1 MNIPFTYKTLVDWA
15 GKQTVGEA
23 EELVR
28 RGVVLRAD
36 YEHPHITGAI
46 LWNNRELETGLR
58 LISRT
63 LVENEC
69 PCYANRERGII
80 CAHSIAIALTLV
92 KRATDPL
99 RNEKYRNEMRR
110 AARQAAIPQ
119 DAYLK
124 RVTADTPGALPAA
137 IELTVGP
144 DYLDRFNAGIIPVA
158 CRLIADGIRHLPA
171 SIDRKTPLTFSRQ
184 DENLLFVL
192 EDICEGPC
200 RDLMEMSPADFLN
213 ILKLRAGNIVNIQ
226 GGPPLRIAAAPT
238 SSCLTVA
245 IDETTGSL
253 ELQINTE
260 IPGSE
265 SAPDQMPLYMVHGRE
280 GWIIADGFVFQL
292 DKVLPLPYQPI
303 YDAPVTIQR
312 PDVLRFMK
320 HELPVLERC
329 IKVESNLA
337 LDLFTIDP
345 AVPAFKLVVR
355 GSPASLAAILYATY
369 NDIELIAGKP
379 DARADFAVPDPD
391 DLLRYTVR
399 NMPAEK
405 AAINKL
411 AKLGL
416 GGAYG
421 DSLTD
426 IVGKRHVLAFLGSA
440 VPMLRRSGWRIEL
453 EGRVAPYFE
462 EIEFVTPVVNISQ
475 PEDGAWFDVGYDFE
489 DTGGASISA
498 ADVQRAIRCGESFI
512 QQGDRTL
519 LLDTN
524 AIESMLDVFSDCCVT
539 EGGQSG
545 RFRLNSHYA
554 PFVKSSLDALDGI
567 DVENPPEWRQMADRS
582 NRSARIEPVQ
592 LSEPLASMLRP
603 YQKDGVAWL
612 RFLERNG
619 FCGLLADE
627 MGLGKTIQT
636 LAWLALERAESETG
650 GRPALII
657 CPTSLVENWREE
669 AARFTPQLNVL
680 TLQGQ
685 ERHELWERLDDCD
698 VAITS
703 YSLLRRD
710 LEKLEQREF
719 SVIILDE
726 AQHIKNRNTQ
736 NALAAKRLQA
746 THRLVLTGTP
756 VENSVADLWSI
767 MDFLMPGYLGGHAI
781 FRQNYELPIARGEDE
796 GAAAQTRLRK
806 KLQPFLLRRLKRE
819 VAKELPPKIEKLS
832 YCQLTADQQVV
843 YRTTLESSRQRISN
857 MVNRQGFNK
866 SRMDILATLM
876 RLRQICCHLG
886 LLDLPG
892 IDPQQPSAKLDLFS
906 ELLDEA
912 IDGGHRILVFSQFVS
927 MLKILRSALEER
939 GLDYCYLDGSTR
951 ERMQVV
957 HRFNSNRDI
966 PVFLIS
972 LKAGGTG
979 LNLTGADMVVH
990 FDPWWNPAV
999 ENQATDR
1006 AYRIGQ
1012 QRTVYCH
1019 KLITRGTV
1027 EEKVL
1032 ALQQRKQAIINATV
1046 ENDQAV
1052 MEALGWDDIRE
1063 IMEL

>member
-1 MNIPFTYKTLVDWA
+1 MNIPFSYKTLVDWA
-15 GKQTVGEA
+15 GKQTVAEA

-36 YEHPHITGAI
+36 YDHPHISGAI

-58 LISRT
+58 LLSRT

-80 CAHSIAIALTLV
+80 CAHSIALALTLV

-99 RNEKYRNEMRR
+99 RNEKYRNELRR

-124 RVTADTPGALPAA
+124 RMPADTPGTLPAV
-137 IELTVGP
+137 IELVLEH
-144 DYLDRFNAGIIPVA
+144 DYLERFNSGKIAVT
-158 CRLIADGIRHLPA
+158 CRIIADGIRHSPEK
-171 SIDRKTPLTFSRQ
+171 IDRTTPLAFSRQ

-200 RDLMEMSPADFLN
+200 RDQIEMSPADFLN
-213 ILKLRAGNIVNIQ
+213 VIKLRAGNIINIQ
-226 GGPPLRIAAAPT
+226 GTAPLRIAAAPVN
-238 SSCLTVA
+238 SYLKVEL
-245 IDETTGSL
+245 DETTGNIEL
-253 ELQINTE
+253 EIITD
-260 IPGSE
+260 IPGNE
-265 SAPDQMPLYMVHGRE
+265 PVPQQVARYMVSGRE
-280 GWIIADGFVFQL
+280 GWIVTDGFIMPL
-292 DKVLPLPYQPI
+292 NKVLPLPYQPV
-303 YDAPVTIQR
+303 YQNPVTVNR
-312 PDVLRFMK
+312 PEVLRFMK
-320 HELPVLERC
+320 HELPVIERC
-329 IKVESNLA
+329 IRIESNLA

-345 AVPAFKLVVR
+345 AEPAFKLIVR
-355 GSPASLAAILYATY
+355 GSPASLAVVLHAIY
-369 NDIELIAGKP
+369 NDIELVAAKP
-379 DARADFAVPDPD
+379 DARADFAEPDPD

-399 NMPAEK
+399 NISAEK
-405 AAINKL
+405 TAINKL
-411 AKLGL
+411 SRLGPA
-416 GGAYG
+416 GEYG
-421 DSLTD
+421 DSLSD

-440 VPMLRRSGWRIEL
+440 IPMLRRSGWRIEL
-453 EGRVAPYFE
+453 EGRIAPYFNE
-462 EIEFVTPVVNISQ
+462 VEFVTPVVNISQ
-475 PEDGAWFDVGYDFE
+475 PQDGAWFDVGYVFE

-498 ADVQRAIRCGESFI
+498 AEVQRAIRCGESFI
-512 QQGDRTL
+512 QKDNRTL
-519 LLDTN
+519 LLDTS
-524 AIESMLDVFSDCCVT
+524 AIESMLNVFSDCCVT
-539 EGGQSG
+539 EAGHSG
-545 RFRLNSHYA
+545 RFRMNSHYA

-582 NRSARIEPVQ
+582 NRNARIEAVP
-592 LSEPLASMLRP
+592 LDEPLASMLRP

-612 RFLERNG
+612 RFLEKNG

-636 LAWLALERAESETG
+636 LAWLALERSHAEADE
-650 GRPALII
+650 RPALII

-669 AARFTPQLNVL
+669 ALRFTPQLNVL

-685 ERHELWERLDDCD
+685 ERHELWEQLDECD
-698 VAITS
+698 VAVTS

-710 LEKLEQREF
+710 LEKLEERSF

-746 THRLVLTGTP
+746 EHRLVLTGTP

-767 MDFLMPGYLGGHAI
+767 MDFLMPGYLGGHGT

-796 GAAAQTRLRK
+796 GAAAQSRLRK

-832 YCQLTADQQVV
+832 YCQLTPDQQVV
-843 YRTTLESSRQRISN
+843 YRTTLESSKQRISS
-857 MVNRQGFNK
+857 MVKSQGFNK

-892 IDPQQPSAKLDLFS
+892 INPQQPSAKLDLFS

-927 MLKILRSALEER
+927 MLKILRSALEKR
-939 GLDYCYLDGSTR
+939 GLDYCYLDGATR

-1032 ALQQRKQAIINATV
+1032 ALQQRKQAVINATV

-1052 MEALGWDDIRE
+1052 MDKLDWEDIRE